1 MSRFYFLRKQKEAP
15 FKTILTSFSNSG
27 HMAKLQDSQR
37 ALVLQGGGSLGA
49 YEAGAYR
56 AIYERVTK
64 TDREKGIGDKPF
76 LNIVAGT
83 SIGAINAA
91 IIVSY
96 VLENNTWEG
105 SSERLDHFWEHLS
118 KESLLDQ
125 IPGFTAWW
133 DYLHNNLYPV
143 IASGEAAR
151 RYYSSKQFSITGI
164 PTVFSPLVPHVDTR
178 FFDFQN
184 IWYHFDSE
192 PLKRS
197 LERFAKF
204 PIATNFDEGSSLP
217 QPRLILMSVDVAE
230 GAAVAFDSYET
241 EDGSRKSEYGRYITQ
256 DGKEV
261 GHQHNIRYNNG
272 ITSEHVIASASV
284 PINYSYTPL
293 EVESYNNNNAI
304 YEKNIRYFWDGGIMS
319 NTPLT
324 QLVKLHRQY
333 WLKVKG
339 LRDTVPKLEIG
350 IVNVHPVRQD
360 TIPWDHDGV
369 INRNSDI
376 TYSDRTQREQEALL
390 LVSDYVDLAR
400 ELIKIAKDRWAKDD
414 VINNLLNGKT
424 MNHGL
429 AMKPR
434 KYSDIL
440 VGQFE
445 IGNVVRINRKND
457 ENTISNKIF
466 DFSTK
471 TINHLRESGYS
482 NTMDLSDVEF
492 S

>member
-1 MSRFYFLRKQKEAP
+1 MKSSKYNNIFFHSDDMRKVP
-15 FKTILTSFSNSG
+15 
-27 HMAKLQDSQR
+27 DSQR

-49 YEAGAYR
+49 YEAGTYQ
-56 AIYERVTK
+56 AIYERFSK
-64 TDREKGIGDKPF
+64 IDREKGDHNKPL

-96 VLENNTWEG
+96 VTENNTWDG
-105 SSERLDHFWEHLS
+105 SAERLKEFWEYLS
-118 KESLLDQ
+118 KESCFDLM
-125 IPGFTAWW
+125 PGVTAWW
-133 DYLHNNLYPV
+133 DYLHNNV
-143 IASGEAAR
+143 HSGIASGEAAR
-151 RYYSSKQFSITGI
+151 RYYSATEFSITGV
-164 PTVFSPLVPHVDTR
+164 PTVFSPLMPLVDTR

-184 IWYHFDSE
+184 VWYRFDSR

-204 PIATNFDEGSSLP
+204 PIATSFDEKSSLP
-217 QPRLILMSVDVAE
+217 QPRLLLVTVDVSE
-230 GAAVAFDSYET
+230 GAAVTFDSYET
-241 EDGSRKSEYGRYITQ
+241 EDGSRKSEYGKYIVQ
-256 DGKEV
+256 NGKEV
-261 GHQHNIRYNNG
+261 GHKHIIRYNDG

-284 PINYSYTPL
+284 PINYDYTTL
-293 EVESYNNNNAI
+293 EVESYDEDTAN

-324 QLVKLHRQY
+324 QLVRLHRLY

-339 LRDTVPKLEIG
+339 LRDTVPRLDIG

-360 TIPWDHDGV
+360 AIPLDHDGV
-369 INRNSDI
+369 INRNNDI
-376 TYSDRTQREQEALL
+376 TFSDRTEREQEALL

-400 ELIKIAKDRWAKDD
+400 GLINIAKNHGAKENI
-414 VINNLLNGKT
+414 INDLLNSKT

-445 IGNVVRINRKND
+445 IGKIIRVNRKND
-457 ENTISNKIF
+457 EHTISDKIF
-466 DFSTK
+466 DFSRN
-471 TINHLRESGYS
+471 TIQQLMESGYN
-482 NTMDLSDVEF
+482 NTTDLSDVEF

>member
-1 MSRFYFLRKQKEAP
+1 M
-15 FKTILTSFSNSG
+15 N
-27 HMAKLQDSQR
+27 KLQESQR

-49 YEAGAYR
+49 YEAGVYQAL
-56 AIYERVTK
+56 YERLTK
-64 TDREKGIGDKPF
+64 RDKERGIRDRPVLD
-76 LNIVAGT
+76 IVAGT

-96 VLENNTWEG
+96 VVENNTWEG
-105 SSERLDHFWEHLS
+105 SSERLNEFWEYLS
-118 KESLLDQ
+118 KESSLDQ

-133 DYLHNNLYPV
+133 DYLHNNVNPV

-151 RYYSSKQFSITGI
+151 RYYSAKQFSITGI
-164 PTVFSPLVPHVDTR
+164 PTVFSPLVPFVDTR

-204 PIATNFDEGSSLP
+204 PIATNFEEKSTSSLF

-241 EDGSRKSEYGRYITQ
+241 EDGSRKSEYGKYITQ
-256 DGKEV
+256 DGKE
-261 GHQHNIRYNNG
+261 GGRQHIIWYNDG

-293 EVESYNNNNAI
+293 VVESYNNNSAT

-319 NTPLT
+319 NTPFT
-324 QLVKLHRQY
+324 QIVRLHRQY
-333 WLKVKG
+333 WLTVKG
-339 LRDTVPKLEIG
+339 LKDTVPKLEIC
-350 IVNVHPVRQD
+350 IVNVHPARQEA
-360 TIPWDHDGV
+360 IPWDHDGV
-369 INRNSDI
+369 VNRNADI
-376 TYSDRTQREQEALL
+376 TFSDRTQREQEALL

-400 ELIKIAKDRWAKDD
+400 ELIKIAKDYGAKDD
-414 VINNLLNGKT
+414 VINNLLNSNT

-429 AMKPR
+429 AMIPR

-466 DFSTK
+466 DFSIK
-471 TINHLRESGYS
+471 TINNLRESGYS
-482 NTMDLSDVEF
+482 NTIDLSDVEF